1 MDGRKIPSLIEN
13 PIDNVLIDISTAIN
27 PYLRK
32 LGFTPNILTIVSFVT
47 GIYAAWLIWKS
58 RFILAAIFIFI
69 SYLLDCMDGN
79 MARMFDMVTPF
90 GDYLD
95 HISDISK
102 YSLIFAAILWNDYIS
117 FKHKTIF
124 AFVILTFTFL
134 TQIHFGCQE
143 KSYDKRGSDS
153 LSVLE
158 PLCRHAY
165 YIQYT
170 RFFGMGT
177 TVLVFIIFVI
187 SFSFTRRKLFV

>member
-1 MDGRKIPSLIEN
+1 
-13 PIDNVLIDISTAIN
+13 
-27 PYLRK
+27 
-32 LGFTPNILTIVSFVT
+32 
-47 GIYAAWLIWKS
+47 
-58 RFILAAIFIFI
+58 
-69 SYLLDCMDGN
+69 MDGN

-102 YSLIFAAILWNDYIS
+102 YSLIFATILWNNDIS
-117 FKHKTIF
+117 FTYKTIF
-124 AFVILTFTFL
+124 AIVILILTFL

-143 KSYDKRGSDS
+143 KSYSKHGSDS

-158 PLCRHAY
+158 PLCKNAN
-165 YIQYT
+165 YIKYT

>member
-1 MDGRKIPSLIEN
+1 
-13 PIDNVLIDISTAIN
+13 
-27 PYLRK
+27 
-32 LGFTPNILTIVSFVT
+32 
-47 GIYAAWLIWKS
+47 
-58 RFILAAIFIFI
+58 
-69 SYLLDCMDGN
+69 MDGN

-102 YSLIFAAILWNDYIS
+102 YSLIFATILWNNDIS
-117 FKHKTIF
+117 FTHKTIF
-124 AFVILTFTFL
+124 AIVILILTFL

-143 KSYDKRGSDS
+143 KSYSKHGSDS

-158 PLCRHAY
+158 PLCKNAN
-165 YIQYT
+165 YIKYT

>member
-1 MDGRKIPSLIEN
+1 
-13 PIDNVLIDISTAIN
+13 
-27 PYLRK
+27 
-32 LGFTPNILTIVSFVT
+32 
-47 GIYAAWLIWKS
+47 
-58 RFILAAIFIFI
+58 
-69 SYLLDCMDGN
+69 
-79 MARMFDMVTPF
+79 MVTPF

-102 YSLIFAAILWNDYIS
+102 YSLIFATILWNNDIS
-117 FKHKTIF
+117 FTYKTIF
-124 AFVILTFTFL
+124 AIVILILTFL

-143 KSYDKRGSDS
+143 KSYSKHGSDS

-158 PLCRHAY
+158 PLCKNAN
-165 YIQYT
+165 YIKYT